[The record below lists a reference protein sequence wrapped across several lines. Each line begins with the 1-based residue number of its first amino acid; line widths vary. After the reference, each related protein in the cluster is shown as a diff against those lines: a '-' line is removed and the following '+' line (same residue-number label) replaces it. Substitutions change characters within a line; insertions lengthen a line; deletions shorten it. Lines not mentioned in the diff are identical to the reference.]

1 MSNILSLR
9 RARGLT
15 QEAFAELCG
24 ISRSSLARYER
35 GEPISRDC
43 LIRIANACSVSI
55 DDLTGIATQKAA
67 QPELDGEIDALL
79 TGAQRLSPQ
88 GRTMLASYLG
98 YLLAQEQQGKPE
110 PAAAP
115 PATDG

>member
-1 MSNILSLR
+1 MLR
-9 RARGLT
+9 LKEARTAIGAT
-15 QEAFAELCG
+15 QEQIAKALGVSRTAYTNIENGKRDPDTVTLASLSTLFGVSVDYLLG
-24 ISRSSLARYER
+24 IE
-35 GEPISRDC
+35 
-43 LIRIANACSVSI
+43 
-55 DDLTGIATQKAA
+55 KAA

-88 GRTMLASYLG
+88 GRSMLASYLG

>member
-1 MSNILSLR
+1 MHDILSLR
-9 RARGLT
+9 KARGLT

-24 ISRSSLARYER
+24 ISRSSLARYES
-35 GEPISRDC
+35 GAPISRDC
-43 LIRIANACSVSI
+43 LIKIANSCGISL
-55 DDLTGIATQKAA
+55 DDLLGTQKAA